1 MSLLPGSFLGSL
13 YARLSG
19 GMRRIRSC
27 LEGRFRGG
35 FMQTSDHGFE
45 QIMSAVLE
53 QKQVWEKLQ
62 TENREL
68 RQQLVDIRSG
78 RGIFVEIM
86 NQRFELVWEASKGAP
101 ELVAAAQEKRPQPQ
115 VAKGIKGTVQSSPT
129 ASSGV
134 LEEMLLDELSTAMNN
149 RMGSAP
155 ERKSSTSLNEE
166 QKANLRR
173 ELSGSFLLE

>member
-1 MSLLPGSFLGSL
+1 
-13 YARLSG
+13 
-19 GMRRIRSC
+19 
-27 LEGRFRGG
+27 
-35 FMQTSDHGFE
+35 MQTSDHGFE

-62 TENREL
+62 AENREL
-68 RQQLVDIRSG
+68 RQQLVDLRAG

-86 NQRFELVWEASKGAP
+86 NQRFQLVWDSNKAEPEAGEAAAGKRAQAPKSAKGAS
-101 ELVAAAQEKRPQPQ
+101 Q
-115 VAKGIKGTVQSSPT
+115 

-134 LEEMLLDELSTAMNN
+134 LEEMLLDELSSAMNN
-149 RMGSAP
+149 RMSSPP
-155 ERKSSTSLNEE
+155 ERKSSTPLNEE